1 MLKTTCIKLELLT
14 DINMYNFCE
23 LGSRG
28 GISTVN
34 HRYARANNPYMMN
47 YNSQKE
53 TSYIIYIDKN
63 SLYPEAMNDY
73 LPFGEF
79 KWENPEIFNSNKILN
94 HPNNAS
100 KGYIFEVDLQ
110 YPEI

>member
-1 MLKTTCIKLELLT
+1 
-14 DINMYNFCE
+14 
-23 LGSRG
+23 
-28 GISTVN
+28 
-34 HRYARANNPYMMN
+34 
-47 YNSQKE
+47 
-53 TSYIIYIDKN
+53 
-63 SLYPEAMNDY
+63 MNDY

-110 YPEI
+110 YPEIYTNFIMMDKINFIQFPNSREIKPITVQTQLL